1 MVVSSAGDISG
12 GKWWCSGHGLDDD
25 RGYFCERF
33 SIGFQFKSPHKLTV
47 FVLLRSL
54 SLQVRKEPSSMR
66 DRLQQRPNPIEID
79 QIRNK
84 SVGLRSCD
92 QVVQSG

>member
-1 MVVSSAGDISG
+1 
-12 GKWWCSGHGLDDD
+12 
-25 RGYFCERF
+25 
-33 SIGFQFKSPHKLTV
+33 
-47 FVLLRSL
+47 
-54 SLQVRKEPSSMR
+54 MR

-92 QVVQSG
+92 QVVQSE